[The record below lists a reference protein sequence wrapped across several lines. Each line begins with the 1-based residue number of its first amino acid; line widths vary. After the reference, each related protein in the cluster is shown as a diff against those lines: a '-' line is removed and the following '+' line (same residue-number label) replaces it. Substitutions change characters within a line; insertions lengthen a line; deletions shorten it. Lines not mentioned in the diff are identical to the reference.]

1 MTLKYV
7 PLKNETIAYREQGS
21 GDKTLILVHG
31 NMTSSQHFDLLMK
44 RLPSDIKVYALDL
57 RGFGGSSYNN
67 PVNHLKDFSNDIKEF
82 VDRLSIGKF
91 SILGWSTGGG
101 IAMQYC
107 IDHPEDVD
115 KLILVESVGISGY
128 PIFKK
133 DEKGQAILGEH
144 LTTKEELSRD
154 LVQVRPILD
163 AYEKKDKATLRA
175 IWDAAIYT
183 NKKPDEK
190 SYEIYLDDMLTQR
203 NLVDVDY
210 ALMYFNISNEHN
222 GVVEGTGEVSKI
234 KQETLVFQGESDLVV
249 PKYMGDS
256 ISNAIKHSNYVLHDY
271 GHSPFVDD
279 LDMVLDNI
287 LSFLE

>member
-21 GDKTLILVHG
+21 GNKTLILVHG
-31 NMTSSQHFDLLMK
+31 NMTSSQHFDILME
-44 RLPSDIKVYALDL
+44 RLPRDIKVYALDL

-67 PVNHLKDFSNDIKEF
+67 PVNHLKDFSSDIKEF
-82 VDRLSIGKF
+82 VDRLSINKF
-91 SILGWSTGGG
+91 SMLGWSTGGG

-133 DEKGQAILGEH
+133 DDKGQPIIGEH
-144 LTTKEELSRD
+144 LTTKDELSKD
-154 LVQVRPILD
+154 FVQVKPILD
-163 AYEKKDKATLRA
+163 AYANKDKATLRA

-183 NKKPDEK
+183 NKKPNEE
-190 SYEIYLDDMLTQR
+190 SYEVYLDDMLTQR

-222 GVVEGTGEVSKI
+222 GVVEGTGEIDKI
-234 KQETLVFQGESDLVV
+234 KQETLVFQGKNDLVV

-256 ISNAIKHSNYVLHDY
+256 ISNGIKDSKYILHDY

-279 LDMVLDNI
+279 LDMVLDNL
-287 LSFLE
+287 LSFL